1 MFLFANSQAMK
12 ELFTRFGLL
21 VLPALSLLL
30 SIHSCKKE
38 NELDPV
44 IPSPVTNGQNWGS
57 AKQIA
62 VSGQVFDE
70 SNQPLVGVTVK
81 AGSISTTT
89 DANGVFSF
97 NEATVLTRF
106 GYITTSKQGYF
117 PGSRTFLPTAG
128 KNVVKITMLQKNL
141 AGTLEASAGG
151 SVQGEGVTVSFTA
164 GSFTKNGA
172 SYSGQVNVAL
182 NFIDPESANF
192 DSEMPGA
199 LLGLMG
205 TTPNVLT
212 SYGMVAIEL
221 TDDAGNK
228 LELANGKTAQVRFP
242 IPASLQASA
251 PAEIDLWYFDEPTGL
266 WKNEG
271 KASKQGNEY
280 IANVAHFSFWNCDIP
295 TPFIELAGQIVAES
309 GVGIPG
315 AVVTVSSSTFGSQ
328 SDYTSSS
335 GHFGGFVPI
344 DEVLTLTVKLKC
356 GPTGTYQVVYT
367 SQVGPFLSSA
377 DLTAFQIPTMS
388 FSIVTGTITECDNS
402 PLVNGYVFANG
413 QAYFPNASGQYSLLA
428 CGTSITIG
436 AYTSSPSTVGPQI
449 TINLSGGNV
458 LADTLR
464 MCNAVPGNTVT
475 DIDGN
480 TYTTVRIGTQEWM
493 AENLKTSRYSN
504 GDLIPN
510 VTDYATWLDL
520 TSGAWCNY
528 DNDTAYDMVYGKL
541 YNWRTVADPRKVC
554 PTGWHVPSED
564 EWSVLITFLGGESVA
579 GGKMKSLNSWQAP
592 NVGANN
598 ESGFN
603 GLAGATRHWKNG
615 DDFIFLGRFGLWWS
629 STQVLSYAAV
639 TFGLDYYSS
648 KASLGAESLREG
660 TSIRCLKD

>member
-1 MFLFANSQAMK
+1 MK
-12 ELFTRFGLL
+12 ELFTRFGFL
-21 VLPALSLLL
+21 VLLALSLLL

-38 NELDPV
+38 NELEPV

-70 SNQPLVGVTVK
+70 SNHPLVGVTVK

-97 NEATVLTRF
+97 NEATVLARF

-128 KNVVKITMLQKNL
+128 KNVVKITMLQKNS

-172 SYSGQVNVAL
+172 AYSGQVTVGL

-212 SYGMVAIEL
+212 SYGMVAIEIS
-221 TDDAGNK
+221 DEAGNK

-251 PAEIDLWYFDEPTGL
+251 PAEIDLWYFDETTGL

-271 KASKQGNEY
+271 KATKQGSEY

-295 TPFIELAGQIVAES
+295 AQFIELNGQIVTES
-309 GVGIPG
+309 GVGIPS

-335 GHFGGFVPI
+335 GHFGGFVPN
-344 DEVLTLTVKLKC
+344 DEILTIKVKMSCGEVGSYQEVYSGQIGPFISSTTLT
-356 GPTGTYQVVYT
+356 QI
-367 SQVGPFLSSA
+367 
-377 DLTAFQIPTMS
+377 QIPAST
-388 FSIVTGTITECDNS
+388 FAIVTGTLAGCDNA
-402 PLVNGYVFANG
+402 PLINGYVIANG
-413 QAYFPNASGQYSLLA
+413 QANFPDATGQFSILA
-428 CGTSITIG
+428 CGNNLTIQPFAQYPMAVGTSV
-436 AYTSSPSTVGPQI
+436 TVD
-449 TINLSGGNV
+449 LSGGNV
-458 LADTLR
+458 DADTLHV
-464 MCNAVPGNTVT
+464 CNNINSNTVS

-480 TYTTVRIGTQEWM
+480 IYTTVVIGSQEWM
-493 AENLKTSRYSN
+493 AENLKTTRYAN
-504 GDLIPN
+504 GNPIYNITNGSSWDG
-510 VTDYATWLDL
+510 L
-520 TSGAWCNY
+520 TAGAWCNY
-528 DNDTAYDMVYGKL
+528 GNDTTNDIIYGKL
-541 YNWRTVADPRKVC
+541 YNWFAVADPRNVC
-554 PTGWHVPSED
+554 PTDWHVPTMN
-564 EWSVLITFLGGESVA
+564 EWFLLINFLGGESVA
-579 GGKMKSLNSWQAP
+579 GDKMRTTSGWTYQNSE
-592 NVGANN
+592 NTN
-598 ESGFN
+598 ESGFSALPGGNRFYCCGINYSLVNSFN
-603 GLAGATRHWKNG
+603 GLGYYSN
-615 DDFIFLGRFGLWWS
+615 WWS
-629 STQVLSYAAV
+629 SSENDAFLASRIVLFDINNTSNENSTYKKD
-639 TFGLDYYSS
+639 GL
-648 KASLGAESLREG
+648 
-660 TSIRCLKD
+660 SIRCLKD